1 MAEQR
6 ITQDQVTEYLRQN
19 NPSPMP
25 TLRRL
30 REILGGGSLETIS
43 RGVRAYLEEQSQ
55 PQAQA
60 CPAVFSDAVSKL
72 EAPLWNFVRP
82 LMESAANNERSRLL
96 PQVQAAKETVEALE
110 LECDNLRAKDAARED
125 QLGRYISEAG
135 KLGRELASAKA
146 QLEASQT
153 LISSLQQEIEQLRSQ
168 LQTAELEK
176 AKAQGALDAYRRALG
191 DDV

>member
-1 MAEQR
+1 MAEQQ
-6 ITQDQVTEYLRQN
+6 ITQEQVAEYLRQN
-19 NPSPMP
+19 KPSPTP

-43 RGVRAYLEEQSQ
+43 RGVRLYLSEQSAPK
-55 PQAQA
+55 PQER
-60 CPAVFSDAVSKL
+60 PSDFSDLMGEL
-72 EAPLWNFVRP
+72 ETPLWNLIKP
-82 LMESAANNERSRLL
+82 MLETAADQARAQLL
-96 PQVQAAKETVEALE
+96 PQIKKATEAVESLE
-110 LECDNLRAKDAARED
+110 QECDNLRAKDAARED
-125 QLGRYISEAG
+125 QLGRYVSEAG
-135 KLGRELASAKA
+135 KLGRELASTKA

-153 LISSLQQEIEQLRSQ
+153 LVSSLQQEIERLRSQ